1 MREAMLKEI
10 MSKHMIEILN
20 KGTLRLR
27 KHNLLKNNFR
37 L

>member
-1 MREAMLKEI
+1 MLKEI
-10 MSKHMIEILN
+10 MTKHVIEIFK